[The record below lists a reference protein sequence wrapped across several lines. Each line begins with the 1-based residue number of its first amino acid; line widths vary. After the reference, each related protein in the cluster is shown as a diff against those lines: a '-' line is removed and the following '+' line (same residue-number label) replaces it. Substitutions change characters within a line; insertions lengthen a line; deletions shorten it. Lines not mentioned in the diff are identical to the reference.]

1 MTSSPANY
9 TYRLSDGD
17 LAKLARFPGFG
28 LMVGANDAAF
38 EADWVE
44 TSALALSSWRTTPEP
59 VLEVRI
65 SWVQHVVGR
74 SRQVDHQEFALS
86 YSNEPLGI
94 TVSPKSWPFPVR
106 ALMGGDP
113 IEAVDIYEC
122 SYVANSVD
130 ADGRR
135 TSFHLTYDKHICFR
149 ATSGK
154 CLSLT
159 TALDSAMP
167 WIQVWR
173 SSPETYVAVGNQ
185 YATADEDR
193 EIARHRLRLTEVLH

>member
-44 TSALALSSWRTTPEP
+44 ASALALSSWRTTSEP
-59 VLEVRI
+59 VLEVRM

-74 SRQVDHQEFALS
+74 SRQVDHQEFVLT
-86 YSNEPLGI
+86 YSDKPLGI
-94 TVSPKSWPFPVR
+94 TVSSNTWPFAVR

-113 IEAVDIYEC
+113 VEAVDIYEC
-122 SYVANSVD
+122 EYAAESID
-130 ADGRR
+130 ADGR
-135 TSFHLTYDKHICFR
+135 TASFHLIYDKHICFR
-149 ATSGK
+149 AKSGK

-159 TALDSAMP
+159 TALDSAVP
-167 WIQVWR
+167 CIQVWR
-173 SSPETYVAVGNQ
+173 LSPDIYVAAANRHSTV
-185 YATADEDR
+185 EEER
-193 EIARHRLRLTEVLH
+193 EVVRHRLRLTEVLH